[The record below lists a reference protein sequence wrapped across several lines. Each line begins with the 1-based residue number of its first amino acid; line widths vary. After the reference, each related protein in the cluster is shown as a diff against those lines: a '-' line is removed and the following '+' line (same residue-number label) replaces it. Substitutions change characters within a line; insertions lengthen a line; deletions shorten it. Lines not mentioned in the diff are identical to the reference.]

1 MSSDIRDILERLALV
16 ESNTSPVSTK
26 KGLTKQQ
33 KSVPQ
38 LPALFKPKGISVLGA
53 KTDPQHPMKGYAV
66 GADESVEPHG
76 NTLAETMADIEED
89 MISKVKKDLTHY
101 LDKLEKKVRVD
112 RDLKDKAV
120 DAVERGE
127 AEEFEEELDEDDYEL
142 TEPETVHDVEDKI
155 DAAAAQPQQPVKTVA
170 MEDGEMFEIHGDAN
184 RGYEIKRAGRSLP
197 TRFPKLD
204 HADMAIDL
212 FRARRRAQDQSQ
224 DYIEER

>member
-1 MSSDIRDILERLALV
+1 MSNDIRDILERLSLV

-38 LPALFKPKGISVLGA
+38 LPALFKPKGISVLGS
-53 KTDPQHPMKGYAV
+53 KTDPDHPMKGYAV
-66 GADESVEPHG
+66 GADESVEPRG

-101 LDKLEKKVRVD
+101 LDKLEQKVRVD

-120 DAVERGE
+120 DAVEKGE
-127 AEEFEEELDEDDYEL
+127 AEEFEEELEENDYEL
-142 TEPETVHDVEDKI
+142 TEPETVHDIEDKI
-155 DAAAAQPQQPVKTVA
+155 DTAAAQPQQPIASESV
-170 MEDGEMFEIHGDAN
+170 GLFEIHGDETQGFEV
-184 RGYEIKRAGRSLP
+184 RLGSRRLP

-204 HADMAIDL
+204 HAKMAIDL
-212 FRARRRAQDQSQ
+212 FNARRAAADQDQ

>member
-1 MSSDIRDILERLALV
+1 MSSDIRDILERLAVV

-26 KGLTKQQ
+26 KDLTKQQ

-38 LPALFKPKGISVLGA
+38 LPALFKPKSISVLGA
-53 KTDPQHPMKGYAV
+53 KTDPDHPMKGYAV
-66 GADESVEPHG
+66 GADESVEPQG

-101 LDKLEKKVRVD
+101 LDKLEQKVKVD

-120 DAVERGE
+120 DAVERGA
-127 AEEFEEELDEDDYEL
+127 AEEFEEELDENDYEL
-142 TEPETVHDVEDKI
+142 TEPETVHDVEDTI

-170 MEDGEMFEIHGDAN
+170 MEDGTMFEIHGDDSQGFEV
-184 RGYEIKRAGRSLP
+184 RFGPRRLP
-197 TRFPKLD
+197 TRFPKAD
-204 HADMAIDL
+204 HAEMAIDL
-212 FRARRRAQDQSQ
+212 FRARRRANDQNQ